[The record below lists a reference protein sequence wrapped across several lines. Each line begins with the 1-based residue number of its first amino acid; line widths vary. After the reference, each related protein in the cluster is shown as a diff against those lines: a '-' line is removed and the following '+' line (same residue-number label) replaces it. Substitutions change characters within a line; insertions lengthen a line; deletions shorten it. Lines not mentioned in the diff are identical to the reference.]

1 MHANWINRLR
11 FMKKHLLMFLL
22 AFGWLFI
29 QSQIALAAHRCDIDM
44 QGDIAAIQHQDHQMA
59 KGDMQQVNPQGS
71 LCEKHCIPDS
81 SPKMPDHPVHAALPA
96 TLELVAVEQPC
107 QTISDAAWSLT
118 PPASGPPA
126 TLRFCRFRE

>member
-1 MHANWINRLR
+1 MHAHWIYRLR

-22 AFGWLFI
+22 AFGWLLL
-29 QSQIALAAHRCDIDM
+29 QSQLALAAHRCDIDV
-44 QGDIAAIQHQDHQMA
+44 QSDIEAIQHLDHPMMN
-59 KGDMQQVNPQGS
+59 GDMQQASQQGP

-81 SPKMPDHPVHAALPA
+81 APKMPDHPVHAALPV
-96 TLELVAVEQPC
+96 TLELVVAEQPC
-107 QTISDAAWSLT
+107 QAMPDEAWSLT